1 MEIPPGAFDLAPL
14 IPVVAILVFGVI
26 KLFRSPVGLAL
37 ARRLEGGV
45 AEGEDVERRV
55 AELEDAFDRVA
66 GELAETR
73 ERLEFTE
80 RLLARPD
87 RLDWRTD
94 EPLGYPPFQ
103 EKDEPTP
110 EEGVVSGA

>member
-1 MEIPPGAFDLAPL
+1 MEIPAGAFDLAPL
-14 IPVVAILVFGVI
+14 IPVVAILVYGLV
-26 KLFRSPVGLAL
+26 KLIRSPIGTAL
-37 ARRLEGGV
+37 ARRLEGQSGD
-45 AEGEDVERRV
+45 GETEQRLTEVEE
-55 AELEDAFDRVA
+55 ALDRVS

-87 RLDWRTD
+87 RLTWRTD
-94 EPLGYPPFQ
+94 EPLGYPPYQ
-103 EKDEPTP
+103 GDDERTP

>member
-14 IPVVAILVFGVI
+14 IPVVAILIFGMVKVI
-26 KLFRSPVGLAL
+26 RSPIGLAL
-37 ARRLEGGV
+37 ARRLEGGS
-45 AEGEDVERRV
+45 EGGATEQRLADVEE
-55 AELEDAFDRVA
+55 ALDRVS

-87 RLDWRTD
+87 RLTWRTD
-94 EPLGYPPFQ
+94 EPLGYP
-103 EKDEPTP
+103 EYRGDDERTP